1 MKPIIV
7 ANWKANKTI
16 KETIDW
22 VNETKL
28 HLETAQNV
36 EVVICPSFISIPTL
50 STVLVNYTLKVGAQN
65 VSDHGL
71 GAFTGEVGVDMLSGL
86 VTHCIVGHSER
97 RRYYGENEEQTG
109 QKVEQLVSA
118 NIVPILCISDLN
130 QMDNYLKAHQS
141 FKENAKK
148 IIFVYEPPGAI
159 SGGGDYHPETPEE
172 ASENAARIG
181 EKVGEAVTTLYGG
194 SVSENDV
201 DKFLTAKNISG
212 VLVGKAS
219 LSPATFVSL
228 VKKANE
234 TVV

>member
-16 KETIDW
+16 KETLDW
-22 VNETKL
+22 VNQAKAE
-28 HLETAQNV
+28 LESVQNV
-36 EVVICPSFISIPTL
+36 EIVICPSFTSISGL
-50 STVLVNYTLKVGAQN
+50 ASLLVDSNLKIGAQS
-65 VSDHGL
+65 VSNHSS
-71 GAFTGEVGVDMLSGL
+71 GAFTGEVSAEMLAGL

-97 RRYYGENEEQTG
+97 RRYYNENEEQVG
-109 QKVEQLVSA
+109 QKVEQLVA
-118 NIVPILCISDLN
+118 AGIVPVLCISDPD

-159 SGGGDYHPETPEE
+159 SGGGDYHPETPTE
-172 ASENAARIG
+172 ASENAAKIG
-181 EKVGEAVTTLYGG
+181 QKLGEEVCTLYGG

-201 DKFLTAKNISG
+201 DKFLAEKNING

-219 LSPATFVSL
+219 LSPETFVAL